1 MDAFERMGRRMRRT
15 IMAMV
20 FGGGLALAW
29 PATTVVAE
37 ILITE
42 AEAKLP
48 NAPDAS
54 MSMRGITRGPGIEQV
69 SPHPDQSVSAPL
81 PLKIKFQIR
90 NNIAIDPDSVKL
102 TLVKAK
108 PVDLTERVKK
118 HLTEDGIEMGRA
130 DVPPGTYLLRL
141 DVKDKQ
147 GRAGIAIIKLQVAA
161 RK

>member
-1 MDAFERMGRRMRRT
+1 MRRA
-15 IMAMV
+15 IVAMLY
-20 FGGGLALAW
+20 GGLLLAW
-29 PATTVVAE
+29 PAVPAFAE
-37 ILITE
+37 VLITE

-54 MSMRGITRGPGIEQV
+54 MTMRGITRGPGIEQV
-69 SPHPDQSVSAPL
+69 SPNPDHSVSAPF

-90 NNIAIDPDSVKL
+90 NNVAIDPDTVKL
-102 TLVKAK
+102 ALVKAK

-118 HLTEDGIEMGRA
+118 HLTEDGIEMSRA

-147 GRAGIAIIKLQVAA
+147 GRAGIAIIKLQVAT